1 MRVFCLTAQK
11 KTFQK
16 VCRFRVFEEKYGCTP
31 HIGGKKTYLKS
42 HQVFRERAFP
52 YFHDEIQ
59 ELVLFHLVTNLANM
73 FISFFACFY
82 LKTLPKAQRTQGLSS
97 YHKFKHKSWL
107 NFIFRIW
114 TKHQLQNLNQTSAF
128 PWNKSFK
135 ILTKPSFRI
144 LTKIQLLNLNK
155 RSA

>member
-1 MRVFCLTAQK
+1 MRTFCFEALK

-82 LKTLPKAQRTQGLSS
+82 LKTLPKAQWTRGLSS
-97 YHKFKHKSWL
+97 AYQSNLMGHITSSNSNLDQTFTSCGH
-107 NFIFRIW
+107 NFFSRKISTAFRSCCDI
-114 TKHQLQNLNQTSAF
+114 
-128 PWNKSFK
+128 NKS
-135 ILTKPSFRI
+135 TK
-144 LTKIQLLNLNK
+144 QE
-155 RSA
+155 

>member
-1 MRVFCLTAQK
+1 MRVFCLAAQK

-82 LKTLPKAQRTQGLSS
+82 LKTLPNAQWTRGLSS
-97 YHKFKHKSWL
+97 AYQSNLKGHITISNTNIDQISSSELDQALTSKSQP
-107 NFIFRIW
+107 NISIS
-114 TKHQLQNLNQTSAF
+114 TKQEIQNIDQA
-128 PWNKSFK
+128 
-135 ILTKPSFRI
+135 
-144 LTKIQLLNLNK
+144 
-155 RSA
+155 